1 MPSRRLRARWD
12 DRRFRQAP
20 TTLDPAMA
28 QPPYCPSSTSGDV
41 NLLLMRPASPH
52 NKRSQTGELLEPSA
66 SVSERQEALLAEN
79 DDPLSAARGI
89 CVGILLAFGL
99 WALAGF
105 VLWMIW

>member
-1 MPSRRLRARWD
+1 MPSRKLRDRWD
-12 DRRFRQAP
+12 DRRFRQVP
-20 TTLDPAMA
+20 TTLDPAMT
-28 QPPYCPSSTSGDV
+28 QPPYCPSTTSGDE

-52 NKRSQTGELLEPSA
+52 SKRCQPSQLLEPSA

-79 DDPLSAARGI
+79 EDPLSAARGI
-89 CVGILLAFGL
+89 CFGILLAFGL

>member
-12 DRRFRQAP
+12 ERRFRQPP

-28 QPPYCPSSTSGDV
+28 RPPYYPSSTSGDE
-41 NLLLMRPASPH
+41 NQLLMRPASPQS
-52 NKRSQTGELLEPSA
+52 KRCQTDQLLEPSA

-79 DDPLSAARGI
+79 EDPLSAARGI
-89 CVGILLAFGL
+89 CFGILLASGL
-99 WALAGF
+99 WALAGL